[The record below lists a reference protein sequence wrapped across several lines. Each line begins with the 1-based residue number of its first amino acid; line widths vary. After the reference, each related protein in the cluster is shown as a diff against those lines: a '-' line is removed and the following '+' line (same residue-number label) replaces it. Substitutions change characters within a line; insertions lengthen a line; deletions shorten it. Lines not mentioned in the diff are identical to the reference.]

1 MSKKYDLNDYLG
13 KEISCACGRIHS
25 TDLKMLDIAQGAVK
39 RLPGYVKELGYKKVF
54 LIADKN
60 TWAAAGYAAAEE
72 LHQAGIEREELVLDY
87 DELVPD
93 EQVLGEIFVAYPEG
107 TDLILAVGSGTI
119 NDLCKFVSFQ
129 MKIDYMIFASAPSMD
144 GFVSVG
150 AALMIHH
157 VKTTYNAHGP
167 VAVIGD
173 TDILSKAPM
182 NMITAGIGDILGKYT
197 CLLDWKMA
205 KQIEG
210 EYYCE
215 EIVNMVRNS
224 IKSVVEQSHRMKER
238 NPEAVKAVTEALV
251 LTGMAMS
258 FVGNS
263 RPASG
268 CEHHLSHYWEMKFLM
283 EGRKPILHGTKVGVG
298 MITAV
303 KLYHLLAEEE
313 IDFDQ
318 AMEKEYDEDAWRK
331 KMEDCY
337 EAAAPGII
345 SLEKECR
352 KNDIGARN
360 RRIQVMKSQWP
371 AIKETILTD
380 LPAVEEMEKLL
391 LELGAPVNPEQ
402 IGVSLEL
409 VEDGIQIAKEV
420 RDRFTLFQILWD
432 LGLSEKYAKELAEY
446 FGNGQK
452 TYYEW
457 LKSEN
462 QKKIDKIKCFV
473 LDMDG
478 TIYLENKLFPF
489 TKKFLEKLSETGR
502 EYCYFTNNSSKNQKD
517 YLKKLEGMGVPVTAE
532 QMFLSTQ
539 VILEYL
545 KKHHPDDSFYIVG
558 TDNLKE
564 AFVEAGLT
572 LSEENPDVVI
582 LGFDTTLTY
591 EKISKA
597 CHFVRNGA
605 GYYGVNMD
613 YNCPMQGGN
622 YIPDCGSMA
631 KLVER
636 STGRFPEFFGKPS
649 RHTLDYIIRH
659 TGFKEEE
666 IAVVG
671 DRIYTDIALAN
682 DSKATSIMV
691 LTGETQKKDL
701 KDYDYAPDMI
711 AGSLEDLME
720 ML

>member
-1 MSKKYDLNDYLG
+1 MSKKYNLNDYLG
-13 KEISCACGRIHS
+13 KKISCSCGQVHS
-25 TDLKMLDIAQGAVK
+25 TDLKILDIDQGAVK

-72 LHQAGIEREELVLDY
+72 LRQAGIERKELVLDY

-182 NMITAGIGDILGKYT
+182 NMITAGLGDILGKYT

-205 KQIEG
+205 KQIEE

-224 IKSVVEQSHRMKER
+224 IETVVEQSHRIKER

-251 LTGMAMS
+251 LTGIAMS
-258 FVGNS
+258 FAGNS

-313 IDFDQ
+313 VDFDK
-318 AMEKEYDEDAWRK
+318 AMEKEYDEEVWRK
-331 KMEDCY
+331 KIEGCY
-337 EAAAPGII
+337 GAAAPGII
-345 SLEKECR
+345 NLEKECR
-352 KNDIGARN
+352 KNDIEARN
-360 RRIQVMKSQWP
+360 RRIQVMKSQW
-371 AIKETILTD
+371 ASIKQTILKD
-380 LPAVEEMEKLL
+380 LPAVEEVENLL

-420 RDRFTLFQILWD
+420 RDRFTLLQILWD
-432 LGLSEKYAKELAEY
+432 LGLSGKYAKELAEY
-446 FGNGQK
+446 FGSGQK
-452 TYYEW
+452 TYYDW
-457 LKSEN
+457 LRSEN

-489 TKKFLEKLSETGR
+489 TKKFLEKISETGR
-502 EYCYFTNNSSKNQKD
+502 KYCYFTNNSSKNQKD
-517 YLKKLEGMGVPVTAE
+517 YLKKLEGMGVPVTTE

-545 KKHHPDDSFYIVG
+545 KKYHPDDSFYIVG

-564 AFVEAGLT
+564 AFMEAGFA
-572 LSEENPDVVI
+572 LSEDHPDVVI

-649 RHTLDYIIRH
+649 RHTLDYVIRH

-711 AGSLEDLME
+711 AGSLEDLIE